1 MGMLAELL
9 FRSDRCH
16 QMSTVLNGGGF
27 WDPAVVDF
35 AAGSVLALLYGC
47 LLVQFFLPGAFAPIF
62 QILVAGRPPKYE
74 KSGQTRTSKSKG
86 ASLATPGMLYGC
98 LPPFLKKTRSTAYAM
113 LKTVNL

>member
-74 KSGQTRTSKSKG
+74 KSGQTRTSKSVVFFVDTNSISRKEK
-86 ASLATPGMLYGC
+86 SLHARVFAVFAQRAAP
-98 LPPFLKKTRSTAYAM
+98 
-113 LKTVNL
+113 